1 MKKDPEFKMLPA
13 HDFSGAVRG
22 RVAARFTSE
31 ERDALIRRVASEE
44 VQTWTANCL
53 LHAQKLEAA
62 LFTHL
67 VLAEKR
73 SPEEAAAEALTLLDC
88 GGQRSVHQMLS
99 SLRGKH
105 PLLGALAHR
114 LAVFADERSWLVH
127 RSAIESQAALASTEK
142 AADLLDR
149 LEHIAAEAAALKSEI
164 EALVAERLL
173 EDGFSNQEI
182 VTRRDETHKLWLAA

>member
-1 MKKDPEFKMLPA
+1 MKKDPEYEMLPL

-22 RVAARFTSE
+22 RVAVRFTPE
-31 ERDALIRRVASEE
+31 ERDALIRRVATEE

-53 LHAQKLEAA
+53 LQAQKLEVA
-62 LFTHL
+62 LFTYL

-73 SPEEAAAEALTLLDC
+73 SPKEAGAEALTLLDC
-88 GGQRSVHQMLS
+88 GDHRSVRQMLS

-105 PLLGALAHR
+105 PLLGGLAHR
-114 LAVFADERSWLVH
+114 LAVFADERNWLVH
-127 RSAIESQAALASTEK
+127 RSGIESQAALGSADK

-149 LEHIAAEAAALKSEI
+149 LEHIAEEATALKSEV

-173 EDGFSNQEI
+173 EDGLSNQEI
-182 VTRRDETHKLWLAA
+182 VTRQDEAYDLWLAA

>member
-1 MKKDPEFKMLPA
+1 MKKNPEFEMLPV

-22 RVAARFTSE
+22 RVAARFTPE
-31 ERDALIRRVASEE
+31 ERNALIRRVASEE

-53 LHAQKLEAA
+53 LQAQQLEAA
-62 LFTHL
+62 LFTYL

-73 SPEEAAAEALTLLDC
+73 SPKEAGAEALTLLDC
-88 GGQRSVHQMLS
+88 GDQRSVRQILS

-105 PLLGALAHR
+105 PLLGGLAHR
-114 LAVFADERSWLVH
+114 LAVFAAERNWLVH
-127 RSAIESQAALASTEK
+127 RSVIESQAVLASANK

-149 LEHIAAEAAALKSEI
+149 LEHVAAEASALRSEI

-173 EDGFSNQEI
+173 EDGLSNQEI
-182 VTRRDETHKLWLAA
+182 VTKRDETHDMWLAA